1 MSNAII
7 IEILAPSKGPLL
19 GPYYD
24 MTHLLNGKTFLWLLV
39 EQDVEVEDLG
49 EITISFMTF

>member
-7 IEILAPSKGPLL
+7 IEILAPSEGSLL

-39 EQDVEVEDLG
+39 EQDVEVKDLG